1 MQASSTFRR
10 ARRPEQKEQRRAA
23 ILDVA
28 RELASERGVVE
39 VTLTEV
45 ASRVGLAKS
54 NVLRYFETR
63 EEVYLHLL
71 VAEWQ
76 DFKTVAAERLRS
88 GAGTPSAVARALADT
103 AAQRPLFCD
112 LQSQAASVLERNV
125 SGPTARYF
133 KLAVLGAVAELASV
147 IGEVCPAL
155 AGKPARTAVTTCVAL
170 ISGLWPIANPSPRVA
185 EILEDPEL
193 VHGRVE
199 FHPRLRGALEPL
211 IIGLVELRSRRPRSK
226 RR

>member
-1 MQASSTFRR
+1 MV
-10 ARRPEQKEQRRAA
+10 
-23 ILDVA
+23 DVA
-28 RELASERGVVE
+28 RELATERGVAE

-45 ASRVGLAKS
+45 ASKVGLAKS

-71 VAEWQ
+71 AAEWR
-76 DFKTVAAERLRS
+76 DFKTVAAQRLRS
-88 GAGTPSAVARALADT
+88 GPSTPAGVARALADT
-103 AAQRPLFCD
+103 AAERPLFCD

-133 KLAVLGAVAELASV
+133 KLAVLGAVAELAGV
-147 IGEVCPAL
+147 IGEVLPAL
-155 AGKPARTAVTTCVAL
+155 AGKPARMVVTTCVAL
-170 ISGLWPIANPSPRVA
+170 VSGLWPIANPSPRVA

-211 IIGLVELRSRRPRSK
+211 AVGLVEMSSRGKRSK

>member
-1 MQASSTFRR
+1 MQASPRFHR

-28 RELASERGVVE
+28 RDLATERGVGE

-63 EEVYLHLL
+63 EDVYLHLL
-71 VAEWQ
+71 VSEWD
-76 DFKTVAAERLRS
+76 DFKTAAAERLRS
-88 GAGTPSAVARALADT
+88 GPGTPAGLATALADT
-103 AAQRPLFCD
+103 AAERPLFCD

-125 SGPTARYF
+125 SAPTARYF
-133 KLAVLGAVAELASV
+133 KLAVLGAVAELGGV
-147 IGEVCPAL
+147 IGEVLPAL
-155 AGKPARTAVTTCVAL
+155 AGDPARMVVTTCVAL
-170 ISGLWPIANPSPRVA
+170 VSGLWPTANPSPRVA
-185 EILEDPEL
+185 EILDDPEL

-211 IIGLVELRSRRPRSK
+211 VIGLIELRPRRPRSK